1 MEEYDPDLVPTQ
13 EFKILHNLV
22 TDPDA
27 SAADAVQQVLDL
39 TTTEILSKN
48 DTPGSNFD
56 SDVAWNI
63 CVLII
68 DIAAN
73 TAPTRQ
79 TKLLDFVSRI
89 RKVTVADPRTGEK
102 VGCGNFGYLWTDLH
116 SFGMHAADMCNS
128 CKGTYR
134 ILHYIH
140 ICITHLHLLSVI
152 HHHSHTPKELEK
164 WENSTAFIAQST
176 AAAAIT
182 RNGKPTHK
190 MDFSIYGLYACR
202 DAFEEDN
209 QYKSAVRTAC
219 LWFIYAAGSM
229 LENCKVGR
237 VYDLHDPPERGFD
250 LDRWHAWKQG
260 LVRTQVGYGDE
271 RTQEL
276 VRIALERIVQ
286 VEAERLN

>member
-1 MEEYDPDLVPTQ
+1 MEEYDSDLVPTQ

-48 DTPGSNFD
+48 DTPGTNFD

-63 CVLII
+63 CILII

-79 TKLLDFVSRI
+79 TKLLDFVTRI
-89 RKVTVADPRTGEK
+89 QKVTVADPRTGEK

-116 SFGMHAADMCNS
+116 SFGMHVADMCNS

-140 ICITHLHLLSVI
+140 ICITH
-152 HHHSHTPKELEK
+152 
-164 WENSTAFIAQST
+164 
-176 AAAAIT
+176 
-182 RNGKPTHK
+182 
-190 MDFSIYGLYACR
+190 
-202 DAFEEDN
+202 
-209 QYKSAVRTAC
+209 
-219 LWFIYAAGSM
+219 
-229 LENCKVGR
+229 
-237 VYDLHDPPERGFD
+237 
-250 LDRWHAWKQG
+250 
-260 LVRTQVGYGDE
+260 
-271 RTQEL
+271 
-276 VRIALERIVQ
+276 
-286 VEAERLN
+286 